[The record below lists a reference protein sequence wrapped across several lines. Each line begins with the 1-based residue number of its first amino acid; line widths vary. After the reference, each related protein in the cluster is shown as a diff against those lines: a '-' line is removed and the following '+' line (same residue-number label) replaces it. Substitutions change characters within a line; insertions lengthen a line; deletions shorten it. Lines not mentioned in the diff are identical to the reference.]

1 MNKRRELKALLLAGI
16 ATLTLMSGC
25 SKSNNEETRTPEK
38 AYYMI
43 IGDEYVEIEN
53 VKSVGTPSYC
63 GTYTRI
69 EFNDGTTMTIP
80 ISNLYIMDKTSE
92 QQQDLIKK
100 LTKEK

>member
-1 MNKRRELKALLLAGI
+1 MKSRRELKALLLAGV

-25 SKSNNEETRTPEK
+25 SKDNDEGTKEREK

-43 IGDEYVEIEN
+43 VGNEYVEIEN

-92 QQQDLIKK
+92 LQEELIRK
-100 LTKEK
+100 LTK

>member
-1 MNKRRELKALLLAGI
+1 MNKRRELKALLLASV

-25 SKSNNEETRTPEK
+25 SKNNNEETKEPEK

-63 GTYTRI
+63 GTYPRI

>member
-1 MNKRRELKALLLAGI
+1 MQSRRKLKALLLAAV

-25 SKSNNEETRTPEK
+25 SKDNDEGTKEIEK
-38 AYYMI
+38 TYYMI
-43 IGDEYVEIEN
+43 IGDEYIEIEN

-92 QQQDLIKK
+92 LQEELVRK
-100 LTKEK
+100 LTK

>member
-1 MNKRRELKALLLAGI
+1 MKSRRKLKALLLAAV

-25 SKSNNEETRTPEK
+25 SKDNDEGTKKIEK

-43 IGDEYVEIEN
+43 VGDEYIEIEN

-92 QQQDLIKK
+92 LQEELVRK
-100 LTKEK
+100 LTK

>member
-1 MNKRRELKALLLAGI
+1 MNKRRELKALLLASV

-25 SKSNNEETRTPEK
+25 SKNNSGETKEPEK

-53 VKSVGTPSYC
+53 VKSANYGGRWDSSHAF
-63 GTYTRI
+63 I
-69 EFNDGTTMTIP
+69 EFDDGTTMTLP
-80 ISNLYIMDKTSE
+80 ISNFYVMDKSSE

-100 LTKEK
+100 LTK

>member
-1 MNKRRELKALLLAGI
+1 MNKRRELKALLLASV

-25 SKSNNEETRTPEK
+25 SKNNNEETKEPEK

-43 IGDEYVEIEN
+43 VGDEYVEIEN

-92 QQQDLIKK
+92 LQEELVRK
-100 LTKEK
+100 LTK

>member
-1 MNKRRELKALLLAGI
+1 MKSRRKLKALLLAAV

-25 SKSNNEETRTPEK
+25 SKDNDEGTKEIEK
-38 AYYMI
+38 TYYMI
-43 IGDEYVEIEN
+43 IGDEYIEIEN

-92 QQQDLIKK
+92 LQEELVRK
-100 LTKEK
+100 LTK

>member
-1 MNKRRELKALLLAGI
+1 MKSRRKLKALLLAAV

-25 SKSNNEETRTPEK
+25 SKDNDEVTKEIEK

-43 IGDEYVEIEN
+43 VGDEYIEIEN

-92 QQQDLIKK
+92 LQEELVRK
-100 LTKEK
+100 LTK

>member
-1 MNKRRELKALLLAGI
+1 MKSRRELKALLLVAV
-16 ATLTLMSGC
+16 ATLTLVSGC
-25 SKSNNEETRTPEK
+25 SKDNDEGTKEREK

-43 IGDEYVEIEN
+43 VGNEYVEIEN

-92 QQQDLIKK
+92 LQEELVRK
-100 LTKEK
+100 LTK

>member
-1 MNKRRELKALLLAGI
+1 MNKRRELKALLLASV

-25 SKSNNEETRTPEK
+25 SKDNNEETKEPEK

-43 IGDEYVEIEN
+43 IGDEYIEIEN
-53 VKSVGTPSYC
+53 IKHVGTPSYC
-63 GTYTRI
+63 GTHVVI
-69 EFNDGTTMTIP
+69 EFNDGSTMTIP
-80 ISNLYIMDKTSE
+80 VSNLYIMDKSSE

>member
-25 SKSNNEETRTPEK
+25 SKSNNEETKEQEK

>member
-25 SKSNNEETRTPEK
+25 SKSNNEETKEPEK

>member
-1 MNKRRELKALLLAGI
+1 
-16 ATLTLMSGC
+16 MSGC
-25 SKSNNEETRTPEK
+25 SKGNDEGTREREK

-43 IGDEYVEIEN
+43 VGDEYIEIEN

-92 QQQDLIKK
+92 LQEELVRK
-100 LTKEK
+100 LTK

>member
-1 MNKRRELKALLLAGI
+1 MNKRRELKALLLASV

-25 SKSNNEETRTPEK
+25 SKNNNEETKEPEK

-80 ISNLYIMDKTSE
+80 ISNLYIIDKTSE

>member
-1 MNKRRELKALLLAGI
+1 MKSRRELKALLLVAV
-16 ATLTLMSGC
+16 ATLTLVSGC
-25 SKSNNEETRTPEK
+25 SKDNDDGTKEREK

-43 IGDEYVEIEN
+43 VGNEYVEIEN

-92 QQQDLIKK
+92 LQEELIRK
-100 LTKEK
+100 LTK

>member
-1 MNKRRELKALLLAGI
+1 MNKRRELKALLLASV

-25 SKSNNEETRTPEK
+25 SKNNNEETKEPEK

>member
-1 MNKRRELKALLLAGI
+1 MKSRRKLKALLLAAV

-25 SKSNNEETRTPEK
+25 SKDNDEGTKEIEK

-43 IGDEYVEIEN
+43 VGDEYIEIEN

-69 EFNDGTTMTIP
+69 DFNDGTTMTIP

-92 QQQDLIKK
+92 LQKELIRK
-100 LTKEK
+100 LTK

>member
-1 MNKRRELKALLLAGI
+1 MKSRRKLKALLLAAV

-25 SKSNNEETRTPEK
+25 SKDNNEETKEPEK

-92 QQQDLIKK
+92 LQEELVRK
-100 LTKEK
+100 LTK

>member
-1 MNKRRELKALLLAGI
+1 MKSRRELKALLLVAV
-16 ATLTLMSGC
+16 ATLTLVSGC
-25 SKSNNEETRTPEK
+25 SKDNDEVTKEREK

-43 IGDEYVEIEN
+43 VGNEYVEIEN

-92 QQQDLIKK
+92 LQEELIRK
-100 LTKEK
+100 LTK

>member
-1 MNKRRELKALLLAGI
+1 MKSRRKLKALLLAAV

-25 SKSNNEETRTPEK
+25 SKDN
-38 AYYMI
+38 
-43 IGDEYVEIEN
+43 DEGTKEIEN

-92 QQQDLIKK
+92 LQEELVRK
-100 LTKEK
+100 LTK